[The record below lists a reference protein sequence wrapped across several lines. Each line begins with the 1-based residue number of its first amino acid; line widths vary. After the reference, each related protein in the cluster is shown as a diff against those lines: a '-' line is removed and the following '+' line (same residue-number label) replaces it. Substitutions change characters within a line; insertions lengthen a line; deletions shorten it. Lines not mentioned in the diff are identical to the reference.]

1 MGDSIMGRMDEMGGR
16 LDELEKSISSLM
28 DQAGLQPTTGVLAPP
43 REGAEKQSKTSA
55 GSDGSVSIIINGAAV
70 MNVCM

>member
-28 DQAGLQPTTGVLAPP
+28 DQAGLQPTTGQLVPAPQ
-43 REGAEKQSKTSA
+43 RDADKKATE
-55 GSDGSVSIIINGAAV
+55 SDGSVCNNDRSIIHVN
-70 MNVCM
+70 